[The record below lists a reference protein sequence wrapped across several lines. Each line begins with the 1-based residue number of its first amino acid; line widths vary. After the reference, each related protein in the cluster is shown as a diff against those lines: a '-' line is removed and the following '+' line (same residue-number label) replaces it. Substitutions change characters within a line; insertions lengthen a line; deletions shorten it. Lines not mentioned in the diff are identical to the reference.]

1 MRSKKIEREWLSVK
15 ESEIWDL
22 PNEGSQ
28 ILLALSLS
36 YMNLKPA
43 VMQTQHLGM
52 RFFFFFVLG

>member
-28 ILLALSLS
+28 ILPALSLS
-36 YMNLKPA
+36 YMNLKLV

-52 RFFFFFVLG
+52 IIFFF